1 MKNNIKKTVCIAV
14 ALVVQCAAIGWLIG
28 RYENIVRNGAEVRF
42 RCAAYDPYDPLR
54 GRYLRT
60 NVRESCTNFV
70 GFAATE
76 ENRWDCR
83 DKFFVRLEP
92 STNGLWRVSAA
103 ALEPQDDG
111 GIWAKPISSRA
122 ERSVSWEN
130 RGKDESSADFENRRA
145 ASPFKVTFTF
155 PDQLF
160 VNERVAPAAEGVLRE
175 MTSSGKAV
183 AVYRVKGSEI
193 VMTGIEVDG
202 KSIVAGR
209 IGVENLADVLALGP
223 DVVDVNSSLETAPG
237 VKSAN
242 LLAAFLAEF
251 TRQLEFYA

>member
-1 MKNNIKKTVCIAV
+1 MKKNIRKTVCVAV
-14 ALVVQCAAIGWLIG
+14 ALAVQCAAIGWLIG
-28 RYENIVRNGAEVRF
+28 CYENIVRNGTEVRF
-42 RCAAYDPYDPLR
+42 RCEAFDPYDPLR

-60 NVRESCTNFV
+60 SVRESCTNIDGV
-70 GFAATE
+70 ALADD
-76 ENRWDCR
+76 NYWNYR
-83 DKFFVRLEP
+83 DKFVARLEP

-160 VNERVAPAAEGVLRE
+160 VNERVAPAAERVLRE

-202 KSIVAGR
+202 KSIVSCAR
-209 IGVENLADVLALGP
+209 EAM
-223 DVVDVNSSLETAPG
+223 SS
-237 VKSAN
+237 K
-242 LLAAFLAEF
+242 
-251 TRQLEFYA
+251 

>member
-1 MKNNIKKTVCIAV
+1 MKKNIRKTVCVAV
-14 ALVVQCAAIGWLIG
+14 ALAVQCAAIGWLIG
-28 RYENIVRNGAEVRF
+28 RYENIVRNGTEVRF
-42 RCAAYDPYDPLR
+42 RCEAFDPYDPLR

-60 NVRESCTNFV
+60 SVRESCTNIV
-70 GFAATE
+70 GVALADD
-76 ENRWDCR
+76 NYWNYR
-83 DKFFVRLEP
+83 DKFVARLEP

-160 VNERVAPAAEGVLRE
+160 VNERVAPEAERVLRE

-202 KSIVAGR
+202 KSIVSCAR
-209 IGVENLADVLALGP
+209 EAM
-223 DVVDVNSSLETAPG
+223 SS
-237 VKSAN
+237 K
-242 LLAAFLAEF
+242 
-251 TRQLEFYA
+251 

>member
-1 MKNNIKKTVCIAV
+1 MKKNIRKTASVAV
-14 ALVVQCAAIGWLIG
+14 ALAVQCAAIGWLIG
-28 RYENIVRNGAEVRF
+28 RYENIVRNGTEVRF
-42 RCAAYDPYDPLR
+42 RCEAFDPYDPLR

-60 NVRESCTNFV
+60 SVRESCTHIV
-70 GFAATE
+70 GVSLADD
-76 ENRWDCR
+76 NYWNYR
-83 DKFFVRLEP
+83 DKFVARLEP
-92 STNGLWRVSAA
+92 STNGLWRVAAA

-122 ERSVSWEN
+122 ERSVSWED

-160 VNERVAPAAEGVLRE
+160 VNERVAPAAERVLRE
-175 MTSSGKAV
+175 MTNSGKAV

-202 KSIVAGR
+202 KSIVSCAR
-209 IGVENLADVLALGP
+209 EAM
-223 DVVDVNSSLETAPG
+223 SS
-237 VKSAN
+237 K
-242 LLAAFLAEF
+242 
-251 TRQLEFYA
+251 

>member
-1 MKNNIKKTVCIAV
+1 MKKNIRKTVCVAV
-14 ALVVQCAAIGWLIG
+14 ALAVQCAAIGWLIG
-28 RYENIVRNGAEVRF
+28 RYENIVRNGTEVRF
-42 RCAAYDPYDPLR
+42 RCEAFDPYDPLR

-60 NVRESCTNFV
+60 SVRESCTNIV
-70 GFAATE
+70 GVALADD
-76 ENRWDCR
+76 NYWNYR
-83 DKFFVRLEP
+83 DKFVARLEP
-92 STNGLWRVSAA
+92 STNGLWRVAAA

-160 VNERVAPAAEGVLRE
+160 VNERVAPAAERVLRE
-175 MTSSGKAV
+175 MTNSGKAV

-202 KSIVAGR
+202 KSIVSCAR
-209 IGVENLADVLALGP
+209 EAM
-223 DVVDVNSSLETAPG
+223 SS
-237 VKSAN
+237 K
-242 LLAAFLAEF
+242 
-251 TRQLEFYA
+251 

>member
-1 MKNNIKKTVCIAV
+1 MKRNIRNTVCAV
-14 ALVVQCAAIGWLIG
+14 VVLAVQCAAIGWLIG
-28 RYENIVRNGAEVRF
+28 RYENIVRNGTEVRF
-42 RCAAYDPYDPLR
+42 RCAAFDPYDPLR

-60 NVRESCTNFV
+60 SVRESCTNIV
-70 GFAATE
+70 GVALADD
-76 ENRWDCR
+76 NYWNYR
-83 DKFFVRLEP
+83 DKFVARLEP

-160 VNERVAPAAEGVLRE
+160 VNERIAPAAERVLRE
-175 MTSSGKAV
+175 MTNSGKDV

-202 KSIVAGR
+202 KSIASCAR
-209 IGVENLADVLALGP
+209 EAM
-223 DVVDVNSSLETAPG
+223 SS
-237 VKSAN
+237 K
-242 LLAAFLAEF
+242 
-251 TRQLEFYA
+251 

>member
-1 MKNNIKKTVCIAV
+1 MKKNIRKTVCVAV
-14 ALVVQCAAIGWLIG
+14 ALAVQCAAIGWLIG
-28 RYENIVRNGAEVRF
+28 RYENIVRNGTEVRF
-42 RCAAYDPYDPLR
+42 RCAAFDPYDPLR

-60 NVRESCTNFV
+60 SVRESCTNIV
-70 GFAATE
+70 GVALADD
-76 ENRWDCR
+76 NYWNYR
-83 DKFFVRLEP
+83 DKFVARLEP

-122 ERSVSWEN
+122 ERSVSWED

-160 VNERVAPAAEGVLRE
+160 VNERVAPAAERVLRE
-175 MTSSGKAV
+175 MTNSGKAV

-202 KSIVAGR
+202 KSIVSCAR
-209 IGVENLADVLALGP
+209 EAM
-223 DVVDVNSSLETAPG
+223 SS
-237 VKSAN
+237 K
-242 LLAAFLAEF
+242 
-251 TRQLEFYA
+251 

>member
-1 MKNNIKKTVCIAV
+1 MKKNIRKTVCVAV
-14 ALVVQCAAIGWLIG
+14 ALAVQCAAIGWLIG
-28 RYENIVRNGAEVRF
+28 RYENIVRNGTEVRF
-42 RCAAYDPYDPLR
+42 RCAAFDPYDPLR
-54 GRYLRT
+54 GRYLLT
-60 NVRESCTNFV
+60 AVRESCTNIV
-70 GFAATE
+70 GVSLADD
-76 ENRWDCR
+76 NYWNYR
-83 DKFFVRLEP
+83 DKFVARLEP

-160 VNERVAPAAEGVLRE
+160 VNERVAPAAERVLRE
-175 MTSSGKAV
+175 MTNSGKAV
-183 AVYRVKGSEI
+183 AVYRVKGIEI

-202 KSIVAGR
+202 KSIVSCAR
-209 IGVENLADVLALGP
+209 EAM
-223 DVVDVNSSLETAPG
+223 SS
-237 VKSAN
+237 K
-242 LLAAFLAEF
+242 
-251 TRQLEFYA
+251 

>member
-1 MKNNIKKTVCIAV
+1 MKKNIRKTVCVAV
-14 ALVVQCAAIGWLIG
+14 ALAVQCAAIGWLIG
-28 RYENIVRNGAEVRF
+28 RYENIVRNGTEVRF
-42 RCAAYDPYDPLR
+42 RCEAFDPYDPLR

-60 NVRESCTNFV
+60 SVRESCTNIV
-70 GFAATE
+70 GVALADD
-76 ENRWDCR
+76 NYWNYR
-83 DKFFVRLEP
+83 DKFVARLEP

-111 GIWAKPISSRA
+111 GIWAKPIYSRA

-160 VNERVAPAAEGVLRE
+160 VNERVAPEAERVLRE

-183 AVYRVKGSEI
+183 AVYCVKGGEI
-193 VMTGIEVDG
+193 IMTGIEIDG
-202 KSIVAGR
+202 KSIVSRAR
-209 IGVENLADVLALGP
+209 EAM
-223 DVVDVNSSLETAPG
+223 SSKPEAM
-237 VKSAN
+237 
-242 LLAAFLAEF
+242 
-251 TRQLEFYA
+251 R

>member
-1 MKNNIKKTVCIAV
+1 MKKNIRKTISVAV
-14 ALVVQCAAIGWLIG
+14 ALAVQCAAIGWLIG
-28 RYENIVRNGAEVRF
+28 RYENIVRNGTEVRF
-42 RCAAYDPYDPLR
+42 RCEAFDPYDPLR

-60 NVRESCTNFV
+60 AVSESCTNIV
-70 GFAATE
+70 GVSLADD
-76 ENRWDCR
+76 NYWNYR
-83 DKFFVRLEP
+83 DKFVARLEP

-160 VNERVAPAAEGVLRE
+160 VNERVAPAAERVLRE

-183 AVYRVKGSEI
+183 AVYSVKGGEI

-202 KSIVAGR
+202 KSIVSCAR
-209 IGVENLADVLALGP
+209 EAM
-223 DVVDVNSSLETAPG
+223 SSKPEAM
-237 VKSAN
+237 
-242 LLAAFLAEF
+242 
-251 TRQLEFYA
+251 R

>member
-1 MKNNIKKTVCIAV
+1 MKKNVRKTVCVAV
-14 ALVVQCAAIGWLIG
+14 ALAVQCAAVGWLIG
-28 RYENIVRNGAEVRF
+28 RYENIVRNGTEVRF
-42 RCAAYDPYDPLR
+42 RCEAFDPYDPLR

-60 NVRESCTNFV
+60 SVRESCTNIV
-70 GFAATE
+70 GVSLADD
-76 ENRWDCR
+76 NYWNYR
-83 DKFFVRLEP
+83 DKFVARLEP
-92 STNGLWRVSAA
+92 STNGLWRVAAA

-160 VNERVAPAAEGVLRE
+160 VNERVAPAAERVLRE

-202 KSIVAGR
+202 KSIVSCAR
-209 IGVENLADVLALGP
+209 EAM
-223 DVVDVNSSLETAPG
+223 SS
-237 VKSAN
+237 K
-242 LLAAFLAEF
+242 
-251 TRQLEFYA
+251 

>member
-1 MKNNIKKTVCIAV
+1 MKMKKNIRKTVCVAV
-14 ALVVQCAAIGWLIG
+14 ALAVQCAAIGWLIG
-28 RYENIVRNGAEVRF
+28 RYENIVRNGTEVRF
-42 RCAAYDPYDPLR
+42 RCEAFDPYDPLR

-60 NVRESCTNFV
+60 AVRESCTNIV
-70 GFAATE
+70 GVSLADD
-76 ENRWDCR
+76 NYWNYR
-83 DKFFVRLEP
+83 DKFVARLEP

-160 VNERVAPAAEGVLRE
+160 VNERVAPAAERVLRE
-175 MTSSGKAV
+175 MTNSGKAV

-193 VMTGIEVDG
+193 VMTGIEVNG
-202 KSIVAGR
+202 KSIVSCAR
-209 IGVENLADVLALGP
+209 EAM
-223 DVVDVNSSLETAPG
+223 SS
-237 VKSAN
+237 K
-242 LLAAFLAEF
+242 
-251 TRQLEFYA
+251 

>member
-1 MKNNIKKTVCIAV
+1 MKKNIRKTVCVAV
-14 ALVVQCAAIGWLIG
+14 ALAVQCAAIGWLIG
-28 RYENIVRNGAEVRF
+28 RYENIVRNGTEVRF
-42 RCAAYDPYDPLR
+42 RCEAFDPYDPLR

-60 NVRESCTNFV
+60 SVRESCTNIV
-70 GFAATE
+70 GVSLADD
-76 ENRWDCR
+76 NYWNYR
-83 DKFFVRLEP
+83 DKFVARLEP

-160 VNERVAPAAEGVLRE
+160 VNERVAPAAERVLRE
-175 MTSSGKAV
+175 MTNSGKAV

-202 KSIVAGR
+202 KSIVSCAR
-209 IGVENLADVLALGP
+209 EAM
-223 DVVDVNSSLETAPG
+223 SS
-237 VKSAN
+237 K
-242 LLAAFLAEF
+242 
-251 TRQLEFYA
+251 

>member
-1 MKNNIKKTVCIAV
+1 MKKNIRKTVCVAV
-14 ALVVQCAAIGWLIG
+14 ALAVQCAAIGWLIG
-28 RYENIVRNGAEVRF
+28 RYENIVRNGTEVRF
-42 RCAAYDPYDPLR
+42 RCEAFDPYDPLR

-60 NVRESCTNFV
+60 SVRESCTNIV
-70 GFAATE
+70 GVALADD
-76 ENRWDCR
+76 NYWNYR
-83 DKFFVRLEP
+83 DKFVARLEP
-92 STNGLWRVSAA
+92 STNGLWRVAAA

-160 VNERVAPAAEGVLRE
+160 VNERVAPAAERVLRE
-175 MTSSGKAV
+175 MTNSGKAV

-202 KSIVAGR
+202 KSIVSCAR
-209 IGVENLADVLALGP
+209 AAM
-223 DVVDVNSSLETAPG
+223 SS
-237 VKSAN
+237 K
-242 LLAAFLAEF
+242 
-251 TRQLEFYA
+251 

>member
-1 MKNNIKKTVCIAV
+1 MKKNIRKTVCVAV
-14 ALVVQCAAIGWLIG
+14 ALAVQCAAIGWLIG
-28 RYENIVRNGAEVRF
+28 RYENIVRNGTEVRF
-42 RCAAYDPYDPLR
+42 RCAAFDPYDPLR

-60 NVRESCTNFV
+60 SVRESCTNIV
-70 GFAATE
+70 GVALADD
-76 ENRWDCR
+76 NYWNYR
-83 DKFFVRLEP
+83 DKFVARLEP

-111 GIWAKPISSRA
+111 GIWAKPISSHA

-160 VNERVAPAAEGVLRE
+160 VNERVAPAAERVLRE
-175 MTSSGKAV
+175 MTNSGKAV

-202 KSIVAGR
+202 KSIVSCAR
-209 IGVENLADVLALGP
+209 EAM
-223 DVVDVNSSLETAPG
+223 SS
-237 VKSAN
+237 K
-242 LLAAFLAEF
+242 
-251 TRQLEFYA
+251 

>member
-1 MKNNIKKTVCIAV
+1 MKKNIRKTVCVAV
-14 ALVVQCAAIGWLIG
+14 ALAVQCAAIGWLIG
-28 RYENIVRNGAEVRF
+28 RYENIVRNGTEVRF
-42 RCAAYDPYDPLR
+42 RCAAFDPYDPLR

-60 NVRESCTNFV
+60 AVRESCTNIV
-70 GFAATE
+70 GVALADD
-76 ENRWDCR
+76 NYWNYR
-83 DKFFVRLEP
+83 DKFVARLEP

-111 GIWAKPISSRA
+111 GIWAKPSSSRA
-122 ERSVSWEN
+122 ERSVSWED

-160 VNERVAPAAEGVLRE
+160 VNERVAPAAERVLRE
-175 MTSSGKAV
+175 MTNSSKAV

-202 KSIVAGR
+202 KSIVSCAR
-209 IGVENLADVLALGP
+209 EAM
-223 DVVDVNSSLETAPG
+223 SS
-237 VKSAN
+237 K
-242 LLAAFLAEF
+242 
-251 TRQLEFYA
+251 